1 MDSGPRDAI
10 TTAATNARELR
21 IRKGWSL
28 ADAAKEA
35 GIGKSTL
42 AQLEAGTAN
51 PSLETL
57 WAISRAYGVP
67 VGTLIGSSHGRSR
80 LVKADQR
87 TLVQS
92 AHHSYQIQMLLS
104 LGPITGLDVTLLET
118 EPGEPRISQPHLPGS
133 IEHVYVI
140 HGSLRISPGDG
151 TVAELVEG
159 DFLSFPSGVEHSYET
174 LAPQT
179 RSLVIMQ
186 YS

>member
-1 MDSGPRDAI
+1 LDSGPRDAI
-10 TTAATNARELR
+10 TSAATNARELR
-21 IRKGWSL
+21 TRKGWSL

-67 VGTLIGSSHGRSR
+67 VGTLIGSGQGRSR

-87 TLVQS
+87 PLVQS

-140 HGSLRISPGDG
+140 QGSLLISPGDG
-151 TVAELVEG
+151 TLAELSAG

-174 LAPQT
+174 LTPHT